1 VNLCGFNHKLF
12 MTGLL
17 LISAMM
23 LSLMQAPFNMSF
35 LAWVSLVPFA
45 LAVCFSGNGRCI
57 YFLSFAAYW
66 LFWFANLYWIKY
78 VTVPGWIACS
88 AICAIYWPAGV
99 FFMRW
104 SLRKGIPLFI
114 SLTVT
119 AVGLEAW
126 KGVLFNGFDWH
137 LLAHSQYSNLE
148 IIQFADI
155 TGAAGV
161 SSLIALVNGV
171 LAQLIMRQMISPLQ
185 KKEHCCISGVPRRPS
200 LLSNYLGVFLT
211 AAATAA
217 ALYYGTARLTEVHE
231 NTAQGPRIG
240 IVQTNYISKVNGSD
254 VSEYEMM
261 DTLIRLSGQCAAAGA
276 KFIVWPE
283 TVVPGTL
290 NEDYL
295 MYCPEYSSSRIFD
308 KKIREFAAEHECYVL
323 VGASAA
329 TVEETGGEP
338 EIVENFNSAFLY
350 LDDGSKFAQRFDKI
364 HLVPFGEYIPFR
376 EYEPLMKVLRHF
388 IPYDFDYSLDAGT
401 SLMRF
406 PIQLEGRAWD
416 FAVSICYEDTD
427 APLCRQ
433 LAYPDGENK
442 VDWLLNISNDGWYI
456 RQHGQKLTGST
467 EAPQRTA
474 ISVFRAIEN
483 RIAIPRSVNTGLS
496 CIVAPDGTVI
506 DGYDAGTLPQNAWQR
521 HIVEGWFIDTVPL
534 CGIETVFSKYGDI
547 FNDGFGYLFTGLFV
561 LSAIDRIT
569 FRRKKEGQNEENNS
583 DNSN

>member
-1 VNLCGFNHKLF
+1 MKLCGLNHKLF

-35 LAWVSLVPFA
+35 LAWVCLVPFA
-45 LAVCFSGNGRCI
+45 LAVCFSGTGKTI
-57 YFLSFAAYW
+57 YLLSFLVYW
-66 LFWFANLYWIKY
+66 LFWIANLYWVKY
-78 VTVPGWIACS
+78 VTVPGWIASS

-99 FFMRW
+99 FFLRW
-104 SLRKGIPLFI
+104 SQRKRIPLFV

-119 AVGLEAW
+119 AAGLEAW

-161 SSLIALVNGV
+161 SVLIALVNGV
-171 LAQLIMRQMISPLQ
+171 LAQLIMRQMISPMQ
-185 KKEHCCISGVPRRPS
+185 RKEECSSCGIPRRPN
-200 LLSNYLGVFLT
+200 LFSNILGVFL
-211 AAATAA
+211 AAAALA
-217 ALYYGTARLTEVHE
+217 SALYYGNIRLEDVRQNTE
-231 NTAQGPRIG
+231 QGPKIG
-240 IVQTNYISKVNGSD
+240 IVQTNYISLVNGSNI
-254 VSEYEMM
+254 SEYEMM
-261 DTLIRLSGQCAAAGA
+261 DRLLELSRECAEAGA

-283 TVVPGTL
+283 TVVPGIL

-295 MYCPEYSSSRIFD
+295 MHCPEYSSSRIFD
-308 KKIREFAAEHECYVL
+308 RKIRDFAAQYQCFVL
-323 VGASAA
+323 AGASAA
-329 TVEETGGEP
+329 TVEEINGEP
-338 EIVENFNSAFLY
+338 EVVENFNSAFLY
-350 LDDGSKFAQRFDKI
+350 LDDGSKFARRFDKI

-376 EYEPLMKVLRHF
+376 EYEPLMKALRHF
-388 IPYDFDYSLDAGT
+388 IPYDFDYSLDAGD

-406 PIQLEGRAWD
+406 PVQLEGKAWG

-427 APLCRQ
+427 AQLCRR
-433 LAYPDGENK
+433 LAYPDGETK

-456 RQHGQKLTGST
+456 RQQGTKLAGST

-496 CIVAPDGTVI
+496 CFIGPDGTVI
-506 DGYDAGTLPQNAWQR
+506 DGFEAGTLPQDAWQR
-521 HIVEGWFIDTVPL
+521 HIVEGWFIDRVPL
-534 CGIETVFSKYGDI
+534 CRIETVFSKQGDI
-547 FNDGFGYLFTGLFV
+547 VNDGFGYLFTGLFF
-561 LSAIDRIT
+561 LSAIERFT
-569 FRRKKEGQNEENNS
+569 FRRKKDYKNEENKI
-583 DNSN
+583 DNTD